1 MPAELRVLDVP
12 PDGPCAVVRDA
23 DQATPPPPGVV
34 RWIDLQAQDEPSLK
48 LLADRFGFHPLTIED
63 CLHVDQRPKLEEY
76 GDYLFMVIHG
86 FSCPSGSHDRRGA
99 RAARLSG
106 HELSGHRA

>member
-34 RWIDLQAQDEPSLK
+34 RWIDLQAQDEPTLK
-48 LLADRFGFHPLTIED
+48 RLRNLGYGGGDREANMKAFRQDYEIPDSTSDED
-63 CLHVDQRPKLEEY
+63 AQKDLEN
-76 GDYLFMVIHG
+76 IHDNQL
-86 FSCPSGSHDRRGA
+86 SKHDFKNK
-99 RAARLSG
+99 
-106 HELSGHRA
+106 